1 MSGPES
7 GAFRPFADTRRSLR
21 LGFLRSGL
29 NRLTTHNRLLRLR
42 PQLLAYARAVCGSYD
57 EAEDLVHDAVERA
70 LTAHNVPGSIEELRP
85 WMFRVLRN
93 LNIDRQRKIRVRTE
107 YAAQHKR
114 LLDDA
119 PVIGNDPLR
128 SLLLR
133 QALEGLTAEHRE
145 VVFLVDIMGLRYAE
159 AASVLDVPEG
169 TIMSRIS
176 RARQALFDGLD
187 ESNVAPMPKRQR
199 RN

>member
-1 MSGPES
+1 
-7 GAFRPFADTRRSLR
+7 
-21 LGFLRSGL
+21 
-29 NRLTTHNRLLRLR
+29 
-42 PQLLAYARAVCGSYD
+42 
-57 EAEDLVHDAVERA
+57 
-70 LTAHNVPGSIEELRP
+70 
-85 WMFRVLRN
+85 
-93 LNIDRQRKIRVRTE
+93 
-107 YAAQHKR
+107 
-114 LLDDA
+114 
-119 PVIGNDPLR
+119 LR
-128 SLLLR
+128 SLLLH